1 MREELA
7 EIPMEVEIAKSLFFN
22 RSKGESQKAKIVYG
36 RYCYRSKIY
45 LITIF
50 IN

>member
-36 RYCYRSKIY
+36 RYIAIGRRYI
-45 LITIF
+45 
-50 IN
+50 